1 MLEYIYSEDYRMEN
15 SMKKLFLFST
25 KLYNFWTG
33 IPFAAL
39 LLLSIYFNGSATGLM
54 KLYPLMILSAA
65 GIVFVI
71 IFFLRGIVL
80 TYDDARC
87 IGLFSKKDHASF
99 KKDYSL
105 VITELRRGRLLVEVY
120 GYVEEGGIGY
130 DWYDVTDVAEINLLR
145 ARTNGGRRTIKRIL
159 LYYGF
164 DPEDVE
170 NALTANE
177 YSADA
182 RDAALTSTVL
192 EGSLRVRI
200 TFKELYKDD
209 VTPKADTDAS
219 KIQ

>member
-1 MLEYIYSEDYRMEN
+1 M
-15 SMKKLFLFST
+15 MKKLFIFST
-25 KLYNFWTG
+25 KLYYYLTL
-33 IPFAAL
+33 IPLAL
-39 LLLSIYFNGSATGLM
+39 LLAATIYANSNATGLM
-54 KLYPLMILSAA
+54 KLYPLIILTA
-65 GIVFVI
+65 GAIVFVI
-71 IFFLRGIVL
+71 LFFLRGIML

-87 IGLFSKKDHASF
+87 VGPFSRKDHASF

-120 GYVEEGGIGY
+120 GFVDEGGIGY

-159 LYYGF
+159 QYYGF

-177 YSADA
+177 YSAEA
-182 RDAALTSTVL
+182 RDASLLSSVS
-192 EGSLRVRI
+192 EGSLKVRI
-200 TFKELYKDD
+200 TFNELYKDD

>member
-1 MLEYIYSEDYRMEN
+1 M
-15 SMKKLFLFST
+15 MKKLFIFST
-25 KLYNFWTG
+25 KLYYYLTL
-33 IPFAAL
+33 IPLAL
-39 LLLSIYFNGSATGLM
+39 LLAATIYANSNATGLM
-54 KLYPLMILSAA
+54 KLYPLIILTA
-65 GIVFVI
+65 GAIVFVI
-71 IFFLRGIVL
+71 LFFLRGIML

-87 IGLFSKKDHASF
+87 VGPFSRKDHASF

-120 GYVEEGGIGY
+120 GFVDEDGIGY

-170 NALTANE
+170 NALTSTE
-177 YSADA
+177 YSAEA
-182 RDAALTSTVL
+182 RDAALTSAVSD
-192 EGSLRVRI
+192 GSLRVRI
-200 TFKELYKDD
+200 TFNELYKDD